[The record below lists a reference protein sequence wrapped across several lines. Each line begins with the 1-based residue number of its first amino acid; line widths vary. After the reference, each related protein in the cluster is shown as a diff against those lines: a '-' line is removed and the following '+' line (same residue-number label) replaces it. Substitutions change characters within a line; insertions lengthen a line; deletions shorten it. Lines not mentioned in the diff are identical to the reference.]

1 MRHGLTDL
9 NGNVLPHNDIVQ
21 LLVDRLPLIEELP
34 GEDAERIIYHSSCHP
49 AWSGVKA
56 TKDAGKV
63 ARALERLTGSS
74 IMLNPGCCGE
84 SGAGAY
90 TCPSIYNTLRERK
103 RGNLQAALA
112 GYESDSPILVSCPS
126 CKIGI
131 ARTLMTMDAANPA
144 RGKGQEVEQEQGEQP
159 VIDTHRPV
167 MHNAEWLALKLLGR
181 NWLADFKAA
190 GAVKGEGPHGVRVI
204 QMKKQG

>member
-1 MRHGLTDL
+1 
-9 NGNVLPHNDIVQ
+9 
-21 LLVDRLPLIEELP
+21 
-34 GEDAERIIYHSSCHP
+34 
-49 AWSGVKA
+49 VKA

-63 ARALERLTGSS
+63 ARALERLTGAS

-90 TCPSIYNTLRERK
+90 TCPGIYNTLRERK
-103 RGNLQAALA
+103 RGNLQSALA
-112 GYESDSPILVSCPS
+112 GYDSEAPILVGCPS

-144 RGKGQEVEQEQGEQP
+144 RGKGQEVEQKQGEQP

-167 MHNAEWLALKLLGR
+167 LHNSEWLARKLLGN
-181 NWLADFKAA
+181 NWLADLKAA
-190 GAVKGEGPHGVRVI
+190 GARDAKGHPAVRTVE
-204 QMKKQG
+204 MKKLG